1 MNENDK
7 DLILDTEDD
16 SEEVVVSSDTDAD
29 LVDMPEV
36 DADSDYIHG
45 KIKELN
51 IATEMKTSFLNYA
64 MSVIVS
70 RALPDIRDGLKP
82 VQRRIIYAMNDL
94 GMYSDRAHKKS
105 ARIVGEVIGKYHP
118 HGDSSVYE
126 AMVRMAQD
134 FSYRYP
140 LVDGHGNFGSVDGD
154 GAAAMRYTEARM
166 SKIAMELVRD
176 IEKETVDFG
185 DNYDGS
191 EREPLVMPA
200 RYPNLLVNGA
210 TGIAV
215 GMATNIPPHNLGEII
230 DGISALMDNP
240 DITDIELMDYIKGP
254 DFPTGGQILGVA
266 GLRQAYTTGRGMIV
280 IRAVTE
286 IHEGKNGK
294 NTIIVKEIPYQ
305 VNKTKLIERIADIA
319 KEKIVEGITDLR
331 DESNRK
337 GMRIV
342 IELRKDVNPH
352 VMLNNLYKYTEL
364 QSSFGINMIALV
376 GAQPKMITLKDAL
389 YYYVE
394 HQMEVIQR
402 RTIFDLRKAEE
413 RKHILDG
420 LVIALE
426 DIDRVIELIKQS
438 PSGEEARAALM
449 SNYDLT
455 EIQAR
460 AILDMRLQRLTGLE
474 IEKIKEEN
482 LDLSVKIVDYK
493 DIIAT
498 PSRKHQII
506 RTELQEVKARY
517 GDQRKSVMS
526 LDQDISIEN
535 EDLIPVE
542 DVIITVTHNGYIKR
556 MSMDEYKA
564 QNRGGVGITAIKMH
578 DDDFVEHMQM
588 TNTHH
593 YHLFFTNKG
602 RVYKIKG
609 YQIPEGSRQAKG
621 LPVVNLLSF
630 DKDETL
636 VTFTCVKDFDDENS
650 FLFFTTKNGIV
661 KRTPVKEYQHIRTNG
676 IIALGLKENDE
687 LLSVKLTDG
696 KKNII
701 LGATNGKAIRFDEND
716 VRSMGRT
723 ATGVRGMDLPDEDEI
738 IGMTMID
745 SDEEEILVVTEN
757 GFGKRS
763 TASEYRLQTRGG
775 KGVKALNVTEK
786 NGKLRALRSVDETM
800 DVIIISDRGMVI
812 RTEVKQISQTRRATQ
827 GVKLINLK
835 DNHKVVT
842 LAMVPHEIE
851 EDEIEVVVTQ
861 EALKLD
867 ETKKVVEIVEVEA
880 ETEEKETKPVDSL
893 FDL

>member
-1 MNENDK
+1 MNDQEKDIVLESEVGKKEENGN
-7 DLILDTEDD
+7 
-16 SEEVVVSSDTDAD
+16 
-29 LVDMPEV
+29 
-36 DADSDYIHG
+36 SDYIHG

-82 VQRRIIYAMNDL
+82 VQRRILYAMNDL
-94 GMYSDRAHKKS
+94 GMYSDRQHKKS

-134 FSYRYP
+134 FNYRYP

-176 IEKETVDFG
+176 IEKETVNFG

-191 EREPLVMPA
+191 EHEPLVMPA

-215 GMATNIPPHNLGEII
+215 GMAMNIPPHNLGEVI
-230 DGISALMDNP
+230 DGIQALMDNP
-240 DITDIELMDYIKGP
+240 DLNDIDLMDYVKGP
-254 DFPTGGQILGVA
+254 DFPTGGQILGLG
-266 GLRQAYTTGRGMIV
+266 GLRQAYTTGRGTIV
-280 IRAVTE
+280 IRSVTE
-286 IHEGKNGK
+286 IIEGKGGK
-294 NTIIVKEIPYQ
+294 NTIIVKQIPYQ
-305 VNKTKLIERIADIA
+305 VNKTRLIERIAEIA
-319 KEKIVEGITDLR
+319 KEKMVEGITDLR

-352 VMLNNLYKYTEL
+352 VMLNNLYKLTEM
-364 QSSFGINMIALV
+364 QSNFSINMIALV
-376 GAQPKMITLKDAL
+376 GNQPKTITLRDAL
-389 YYYVE
+389 YYYIQ
-394 HQMEVIQR
+394 HQIEVIQR
-402 RTIFDLRKAEE
+402 RTIYDLRKAEE
-413 RKHILDG
+413 RKHILEA

-426 DIDRVIELIKQS
+426 DVDHVIEIIKQS
-438 PSGEEARAALM
+438 KDGDEARTKLM
-449 SNYDLT
+449 ENFPLD

-474 IEKIKEEN
+474 IEKIKEE
-482 LDLSVKIVDYK
+482 DLELATKITDFK
-493 DIIAT
+493 DII
-498 PSRKHQII
+498 SSDIRKHQII
-506 RTELQEVKARY
+506 KQELYEIKAKYNDER
-517 GDQRKSVMS
+517 MS
-526 LDQDISIEN
+526 SISLHDNDLNIEN

-564 QNRGGVGITAIKMH
+564 QNRGGVGINSIKMH
-578 DDDFVEHMQM
+578 DDDFVEHIQM
-588 TNTHH
+588 TNTHF

-609 YQIPEGSRQAKG
+609 YRIPEGSRQSKG
-621 LPVVNLLSF
+621 LPIVNLLQF

-636 VTFTCVKDFDDENS
+636 VTFTQVKNFEDENA
-650 FLFFTTKNGIV
+650 FLFFTTKKGVV
-661 KRTPVKEYQHIRTNG
+661 KRTPIAEYQNIRTNG
-676 IIALGLKENDE
+676 IIALNLREDDE
-687 LLSVKLTDG
+687 LLAVKLTDG
-696 KKNII
+696 KSNII
-701 LGATNGKAIRFDEND
+701 LGASNGKAIRFDEND

-723 ATGVRGMDLPDEDEI
+723 ATGVRGMELEDNEEI
-738 IGMTMID
+738 VGMTYVL
-745 SDEEEILVVTEN
+745 SDQEEILVVTEK
-757 GFGKRS
+757 GYGKRS
-763 TASEYRLQTRGG
+763 LADEYRLQIRGG

-786 NGKLRALRSVDETM
+786 NGVLRALRRVTPEE
-800 DVIIISDRGMVI
+800 DVIIVTDRGMVI
-812 RTEVKQISQTRRATQ
+812 RTHIAQIAQTRRATQ
-827 GVKLINLK
+827 GVRIMSLK
-835 DNHKVVT
+835 DEQAVVT
-842 LAMVPHEIE
+842 LAVVPHEELVLVEQPIVE
-851 EDEIEVVVTQ
+851 QV
-861 EALKLD
+861 ALDL
-867 ETKKVVEIVEVEA
+867 ETKIKVIDIVEVSA
-880 ETEEKETKPVDSL
+880 EEVKDEPVKAKESL

>member
-1 MNENDK
+1 
-7 DLILDTEDD
+7 
-16 SEEVVVSSDTDAD
+16 
-29 LVDMPEV
+29 MPEV

-352 VMLNNLYKYTEL
+352 VM
-364 QSSFGINMIALV
+364 
-376 GAQPKMITLKDAL
+376 
-389 YYYVE
+389 
-394 HQMEVIQR
+394 
-402 RTIFDLRKAEE
+402 
-413 RKHILDG
+413 
-420 LVIALE
+420 
-426 DIDRVIELIKQS
+426 
-438 PSGEEARAALM
+438 
-449 SNYDLT
+449 
-455 EIQAR
+455 
-460 AILDMRLQRLTGLE
+460 
-474 IEKIKEEN
+474 
-482 LDLSVKIVDYK
+482 
-493 DIIAT
+493 
-498 PSRKHQII
+498 
-506 RTELQEVKARY
+506 
-517 GDQRKSVMS
+517 
-526 LDQDISIEN
+526 
-535 EDLIPVE
+535 
-542 DVIITVTHNGYIKR
+542 
-556 MSMDEYKA
+556 
-564 QNRGGVGITAIKMH
+564 
-578 DDDFVEHMQM
+578 
-588 TNTHH
+588 
-593 YHLFFTNKG
+593 
-602 RVYKIKG
+602 
-609 YQIPEGSRQAKG
+609 
-621 LPVVNLLSF
+621 
-630 DKDETL
+630 
-636 VTFTCVKDFDDENS
+636 
-650 FLFFTTKNGIV
+650 
-661 KRTPVKEYQHIRTNG
+661 
-676 IIALGLKENDE
+676 
-687 LLSVKLTDG
+687 
-696 KKNII
+696 
-701 LGATNGKAIRFDEND
+701 
-716 VRSMGRT
+716 
-723 ATGVRGMDLPDEDEI
+723 
-738 IGMTMID
+738 
-745 SDEEEILVVTEN
+745 
-757 GFGKRS
+757 
-763 TASEYRLQTRGG
+763 
-775 KGVKALNVTEK
+775 
-786 NGKLRALRSVDETM
+786 
-800 DVIIISDRGMVI
+800 
-812 RTEVKQISQTRRATQ
+812 
-827 GVKLINLK
+827 
-835 DNHKVVT
+835 
-842 LAMVPHEIE
+842 
-851 EDEIEVVVTQ
+851 
-861 EALKLD
+861 
-867 ETKKVVEIVEVEA
+867 
-880 ETEEKETKPVDSL
+880 
-893 FDL
+893 